1 MGNLITQQFLRGKKS
16 YKAPKCSKMALDLEC
31 TNTGMNC
38 TFVWVFSKERTQTLG
53 GQKVVK
59 SIESEDVHANVILNE
74 TSVYTDR
81 KRIWVRHAFSTAFH
95 LFHPTNQRSILCA
108 VTLTTFPVKPKE
120 QSLQPNICPK
130 TQG

>member
-1 MGNLITQQFLRGKKS
+1 MGNLITQQFLRAKKS

-59 SIESEDVHANVILNE
+59 SIESEAVHANVILNE

-81 KRIWVRHAFSTAFH
+81 KRIWVR
-95 LFHPTNQRSILCA
+95 L
-108 VTLTTFPVKPKE
+108 
-120 QSLQPNICPK
+120 SLQLSIFFILLIK
-130 TQG
+130 DLFSALSH